1 MDFSANTSTGSR
13 LLTYEKA
20 IDIGPF
26 DGRRIVSGSVATRPR
41 TPAASTRKAPAKPP
55 APAPKR
61 DAAGVTR
68 LTIVGLAMAIVGV
81 VAIGYAAFQLYGTN
95 VIAAGSQD
103 DLAAEFAARVA
114 AGVPEFD
121 PNAVTPATSA
131 DPAEFEDQT
140 DVPVLVGTIEPARPF
155 PLEETDVIP
164 WLYEGAPLHGAP
176 LGRITIPR
184 IDVDRIVVEGVGV
197 PDLRRGPGH
206 MPGTAIPGQIGNA
219 VISGHRTTWGA
230 PFNRLDELEP
240 GDQIIVETLIGTH
253 TYEVVSLKTVWPSEI
268 WVATQW
274 DGAWL
279 TLTTCTPEF
288 SSRHR
293 LIVFAQLVEG
303 PNAPSVVEYYTTT
316 GVPPEWSA

>member
-13 LLTYEKA
+13 LLTYDKA
-20 IDIGPF
+20 IDLGPF
-26 DGRRIVSGSVATRPR
+26 DGRRIVSGSVATR
-41 TPAASTRKAPAKPP
+41 TPAKDTATRNPSAKQPE
-55 APAPKR
+55 AEPKR
-61 DAAGVTR
+61 DEAGVKR
-68 LTIVGLAMAIVGV
+68 LMILGIAMAVVGV
-81 VAIGYAAFQLYGTN
+81 VAIGYAAFLLYGTN

-103 DLAAEFAARVA
+103 DLAAEFAARQA
-114 AGVPEFD
+114 SGVPEFD
-121 PNAVTPATSA
+121 PNATTPATSA
-131 DPAEFEDQT
+131 NPAEFEDQT

-176 LGRITIPR
+176 LSRITIPK
-184 IDVDRIVVEGVGV
+184 IEVDDIVVEGVGV

-230 PFNRLDELEP
+230 PFNRLDELQP
-240 GDQIIVETLIGTH
+240 GDQILVETLIGTH
-253 TYEVVSLKTVWPSEI
+253 TYEVVGLKTVWPSEI

-274 DGAWL
+274 DGSWL

-293 LIVFAQLVEG
+293 LIVFAQLVDG
-303 PNAPSVVEYYTTT
+303 PNADSVDTYYSAETM
-316 GVPPEWSA
+316 PPEWSA

>member
-26 DGRRIVSGSVATRPR
+26 DGRRVVSGSVATRTR
-41 TPAASTRKAPAKPP
+41 TSAAAKAAQ
-55 APAPKR
+55 AAAER
-61 DAAGVTR
+61 ERNRAGVAR
-68 LTIVGLAMAIVGV
+68 LTVIGIAMAIVGV

-103 DLAAEFAARVA
+103 DLAAEFAARIA

-121 PNAVTPATSA
+121 PNAVTPGTSA
-131 DPAEFEDQT
+131 DPNAFEDQT
-140 DVPVLVGTIEPARPF
+140 DVPVLVGNIETARPF

-164 WLYEGAPLHGAP
+164 WLYEAAPAHGAP
-176 LGRITIPR
+176 LGRITIPDIGVER
-184 IDVDRIVVEGVGV
+184 IIVEGVGV

-206 MPGTAIPGQIGNA
+206 MPGTAVPGQNGNA

-230 PFNRLDELEP
+230 PFNRIDELEP
-240 GDQIIVETLIGTH
+240 GDQIIVETIIGTH
-253 TYEVVSLKTVWPSEI
+253 TYEVVNSGVVWPSET
-268 WVATQW
+268 WVANQW

-279 TLTTCTPEF
+279 TLTTCTPEY
-288 SSRHR
+288 SSRNR
-293 LIVFAQLVEG
+293 LVVFARLVDG
-303 PNAPSVVEYYTTT
+303 PNAQSVADYYPADYSPRTYP
-316 GVPPEWSA
+316 G